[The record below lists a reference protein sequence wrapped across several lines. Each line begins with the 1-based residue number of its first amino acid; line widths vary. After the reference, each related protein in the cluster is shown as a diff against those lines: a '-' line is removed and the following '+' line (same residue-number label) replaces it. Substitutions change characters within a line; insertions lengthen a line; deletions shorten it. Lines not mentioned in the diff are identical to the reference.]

1 MKKREIS
8 ILELKLDKVRLG
20 LRMLK
25 KKGIYQI

>member
-1 MKKREIS
+1 MKKREMS

-25 KKGIYQI
+25 KKGINQI

>member
-1 MKKREIS
+1 MKKREMS

-25 KKGIYQI
+25 KKEIYQI